1 METEKKKRIFFFLGK
16 THSDKYLAKLKLI
29 MSGANNPMAGKPVN
43 DKIKEAIR
51 ATQNKPV
58 YLYDFHFKEFIRVI
72 PNQTQAYLEFKV
84 LNPK

>member
-1 METEKKKRIFFFLGK
+1 
-16 THSDKYLAKLKLI
+16 
-29 MSGANNPMAGKPVN
+29 MSGANNPMTGKSVN

-72 PNQTQAYLEFKV
+72 PNQTQAYLEFKAS
-84 LNPK
+84 PKTIIKYLRSGQIYKNKYLLSFTLLDSGED